1 MKAKTATQ
9 CAAIAD
15 LAAQIEADI
24 RTRGLS
30 PGDPYQGTLET
41 ARMLRVGSIP
51 TNQAMQLLVK
61 RNVLERR
68 QRLGTFVSRHF
79 DSARNGAGLKRVHIL
94 MYDQHLVD
102 EGVFGSGLLMGFQ
115 GALPGTHLQLDFMP
129 PNPQDEAAYLQETV
143 DEALRN
149 RGADGFVLF
158 NSTVEMQRTFRD
170 SGLPTVIAG
179 SLYASIKGLPFVDR
193 DQKQVGKLLAEHLLT
208 HGHRRIVMITR
219 QRPGM
224 GPGEY
229 LAADAVGEVAAAGGL
244 SANALMTRSL
254 PHDPAVIAAEV
265 RHLLEASPELP
276 GIFLRPWQM
285 IDAVYEGIR
294 AARLRPQHDVAVAVA
309 DYYQPAS
316 SKPNYP
322 VIRSMATLEDYGEQ
336 LARQLL
342 ARANHDANFGSG
354 ILLPVRLDVPN
365 VSGSKEDNS
374 VRK

>member
-1 MKAKTATQ
+1 MKAKSATQ
-9 CAAIAD
+9 FATIAN

-24 RTRGLS
+24 RTRGLA

-41 ARMLRVGSIP
+41 ARMLGVGSIP

-79 DSARNGAGLKRVHIL
+79 DLARNGADLKRVHIL

-102 EGVFGSGLLMGFQ
+102 EGVFGSGLLMGLQ

-129 PNPQDEAAYLQETV
+129 PNPQDEAAYLQETI

-149 RGADGFVLF
+149 RGSDGFVLF

-193 DQKQVGKLLAEHLLT
+193 DQKQVGKLLAEHLLAN
-208 HGHRRIVMITR
+208 GHRRIVMITR

-229 LAADAVGEVAAAGGL
+229 LASDAVGEVAAAAGL
-244 SANALMTRSL
+244 SASALMTRSL
-254 PHDPAVIAAEV
+254 PHDPGVVAAEV

-276 GIFLRPWQM
+276 GILLRPWQM
-285 IDAVYEGIR
+285 IEPVYEGIR
-294 AARLRPQHDVAVAVA
+294 AARLRPQYDVAVAVA
-309 DYYQPAS
+309 DYYQPVS

-342 ARANHDANFGSG
+342 ARSRNEVLDSEGV
-354 ILLPVRLDVPN
+354 LLPVRLEVP
-365 VSGSKEDNS
+365 
-374 VRK
+374 R

>member
-1 MKAKTATQ
+1 MKAKTAAQFAT
-9 CAAIAD
+9 IAD
-15 LAAQIEADI
+15 IAAQIEADI
-24 RTRGLS
+24 RTRGLG

-41 ARMLRVGSIP
+41 ARMLKVGSIP

-79 DSARNGAGLKRVHIL
+79 DTANSQAGLKRVHVL

-102 EGVFGSGLLMGFQ
+102 EGIFGSGLLMGLQ

-129 PNPQDEAAYLQETV
+129 ANPQDEAAYLQETV

-149 RGADGFVLF
+149 RGVDGFVLF

-193 DQKQVGKLLAEHLLT
+193 DQKQVGRLLAEHLLAR
-208 HGHRRIVMITR
+208 GHRRIVMITR

-229 LAADAVGEVAAAGGL
+229 LAADAVGEVAAEAGL
-244 SANALMTRSL
+244 SANALMTRAL
-254 PHDPAVIAAEV
+254 PHDPAVIAGEV
-265 RHLLEASPELP
+265 RHLLESSPELP
-276 GIFLRPWQM
+276 GILLRPWQM
-285 IDAVYEGIR
+285 IDSVYESIR
-294 AARLRPQHDVAVAVA
+294 SLGLKPQQDVAVVVA

-316 SKPNYP
+316 AKPNYP

-336 LARQLL
+336 LAKQLL
-342 ARANHDANFGSG
+342 AKAQGNFSIAGG
-354 ILLPVRLDVPN
+354 VLLPVRLEVP
-365 VSGSKEDNS
+365 VGSK
-374 VRK
+374 

>member
-1 MKAKTATQ
+1 
-9 CAAIAD
+9 
-15 LAAQIEADI
+15 
-24 RTRGLS
+24 
-30 PGDPYQGTLET
+30 
-41 ARMLRVGSIP
+41 MLKVGSIP

-79 DSARNGAGLKRVHIL
+79 DTAHNETGLKRVHVL

-102 EGVFGSGLLMGFQ
+102 EGVFGSGLLMGLQ

-129 PNPQDEAAYLQETV
+129 QNPQDEAAYLQETI

-149 RGADGFVLF
+149 RGTDGFVLF

-193 DQKQVGKLLAEHLLT
+193 DQKQVGRLLAEHLLAR
-208 HGHRRIVMITR
+208 GHRRIVMITR

-229 LAADAVGEVAAAGGL
+229 LASDAVGEVAAEAGL
-244 SANALMTRSL
+244 SANALMTRAL

-265 RHLLEASPELP
+265 RHLLESSPELP
-276 GIFLRPWQM
+276 GILLRPWQM
-285 IDAVYEGIR
+285 IDAVYDGIR
-294 AARLRPQHDVAVAVA
+294 AAGLKPQSEVAVAVA
-309 DYYQPAS
+309 DYFQPMTA
-316 SKPNYP
+316 KPNYP
-322 VIRSMATLEDYGEQ
+322 VIRSMATLEDFGEQ
-336 LARQLL
+336 LGKQLL
-342 ARANHDANFGSG
+342 SRARGELENSTE
-354 ILLPVRLDVPN
+354 ILLPVRLEIPAEN
-365 VSGSKEDNS
+365 RSK
-374 VRK
+374 